1 MTRMRGFD
9 DVANETG
16 CVGEFYTITAPS
28 RYHAVYSQ
36 GGFVSQWSGSSPRDT
51 QRYLCRVWARIRAAL
66 SREAIHF
73 FGFRVV
79 EPHHDG
85 TPHWHILL
93 FMRPQNVQRVQQIM
107 RDQAY
112 KEDSGEL
119 TTPQAMKARF
129 HAEPIDPEKGS
140 ATGYIA
146 KYISKNIDGYAMDG
160 EKDDETGENMR
171 DMAKAVSAWASRW
184 RIRQFQQIGGA
195 PVTVWRELRR
205 MGDARLPDKQ
215 MDAVLASASVASCWA
230 SYTMA
235 QGGSL
240 VAREDLVIR
249 LCYELTEMGNEY
261 GEDVQRVQDIY
272 SPMVPDSEVMTRL
285 VKWEKVAKLGEGQR
299 RQIFLAASPPLGVL
313 SITVRGQSADS

>member
-1 MTRMRGFD
+1 
-9 DVANETG
+9 
-16 CVGEFYTITAPS
+16 
-28 RYHAVYSQ
+28 
-36 GGFVSQWSGSSPRDT
+36 
-51 QRYLCRVWARIRAAL
+51 
-66 SREAIHF
+66 
-73 FGFRVV
+73 
-79 EPHHDG
+79 
-85 TPHWHILL
+85 
-93 FMRPQNVQRVQQIM
+93 
-107 RDQAY
+107 
-112 KEDSGEL
+112 
-119 TTPQAMKARF
+119 
-129 HAEPIDPEKGS
+129 
-140 ATGYIA
+140 
-146 KYISKNIDGYAMDG
+146 
-160 EKDDETGENMR
+160 MR
-171 DMAKAVSAWASRW
+171 DMVKAVSAWASRW
-184 RIRQFQQIGGA
+184 RIRHFQQIGGA

-235 QGGSL
+235 QGGPL

-313 SITVRGQSADS
+313 SITVRGQSADG